1 MAKDVK
7 PASDATNGAP
17 AKSSKKLL
25 IIISLL
31 LVVLAVAGVG
41 AFLLLKKAADHDD
54 YADEGDEVVVEKA
67 KPGRKKK
74 ADPGAPPVYV
84 ALDAFTVNLVPESGD
99 QFLQLIVSVEVD
111 DPQVGEQIKLYTP
124 KLRNDM
130 TLLLSSKKASQ
141 LITKEGKETLAQE
154 IREQM
159 NNVLDPAGKGK
170 KRDWPIK
177 DVLFTSFIIQ

>member
-1 MAKDVK
+1 MAKDAK
-7 PASDATNGAP
+7 PAAEGADVTP
-17 AKSSKKLL
+17 AKNSKKLL
-25 IIISLL
+25 IIISVL
-31 LVVLAVAGVG
+31 VLALGLAGLG
-41 AFLLLKKAADHDD
+41 AFFLLRHAPEHDD
-54 YADEGDEVVVEKA
+54 DGEEVAVEKA
-67 KPGRKKK
+67 KPAKKKK
-74 ADPGAPPVYV
+74 ADRDAPPVYV
-84 ALDAFTVNLVPESGD
+84 ALETFTVNLIPENGD

-111 DPQVGEQIKLYTP
+111 DPQVGDQIKLYTP

-130 TLLLSSKKASQ
+130 TLLLSSKKAAQ

-177 DVLFTSFIIQ
+177 EVLFTSFIIQ